1 MSDPLARLTQAL
13 GYRFRNPLLLEQAL
27 THRSLGSRNNERLEF
42 LGDALLNAVVANEL
56 FVRYPDIDEGALSRL
71 RARLVSQP
79 TLAALATELELGR
92 HLRMA
97 SSEAKSGGQQR
108 GSIQADAVEAVIGAV
123 FLDGG
128 YESAQRMILQL
139 LAMRLAQ
146 PTSVEALKDSKT
158 RLQEML
164 QARGLPL
171 PIYSLEKTS
180 GENHEQTFYVSCRI
194 EALKIGADGV
204 ASNRRAA
211 EQDAAHHVLELL
223 QRA

>member
-1 MSDPLARLTQAL
+1 MSDPLASLTQAL

-27 THRSLGSRNNERLEF
+27 THRSLGSHNNERLEF
-42 LGDALLNAVVANEL
+42 LGDALLNAVAAHEL
-56 FVRYPDIDEGALSRL
+56 FVRYPDLDEGALSRL

-79 TLAALATELELGR
+79 TLAALAVELELSR
-92 HLRMA
+92 YLRMA

-108 GSIQADAVEAVIGAV
+108 GSIQADAMEAVIGAV

-128 YESAQRMILQL
+128 YESVQRVILQL
-139 LAMRLAQ
+139 LAQRLAQ
-146 PTSVEALKDSKT
+146 PTSVEALKDNKT
-158 RLQEML
+158 RLQETL

-171 PIYSLEKTS
+171 PIYSLEKIS
-180 GENHEQTFYVSCRI
+180 GEDHEQTFYVSCRI
-194 EALKIGADGV
+194 EVLKIGADGV

-211 EQDAAHHVLELL
+211 EQDAAQHVLELL